1 MRATRPNQNVT
12 VAEQAPNKTGTI
24 DFFLRHVVAVYLLF
38 EDKNGKQHPSVFTG
52 FVMSIEGVWFLM
64 TAGHC
69 IEGVDAAK
77 ARGWCVKCAKLFD
90 ALRSDAQH
98 KMPIPFDF
106 EGAGAAKIC
115 SDGTYDYGGI
125 VLDDH
130 YRRLLEANGVVPI
143 TEEAWKKQPKRFDF
157 FKVIGVNYAGTQFTP
172 THAHIKVTF
181 HRVRKLRRRPS
192 GFQTTKAP
200 TLWGKI
206 SLDEAGTS
214 IEGLSGGP
222 VYGFV
227 EKEDGELKYWLHAVQ
242 SRWLEKKRLIAAC
255 KMRPLGRFLKEFM
268 HGKHRDLVTPAEVRP
283 EQGISA

>member
-1 MRATRPNQNVT
+1 MADQT
-12 VAEQAPNKTGTI
+12 PNKTGTI
-24 DFFLRHVVAVYLLF
+24 DFFLRHVVGVYLLF
-38 EDKNGKQHPSVFTG
+38 EDKDGKHHHSVLTG

-69 IEGVDAAK
+69 IEDVQTNK
-77 ARGWCVKCAKLFD
+77 ARGWRIKRSLLLD
-90 ALRSDAQH
+90 ALRADARH
-98 KMPIPFDF
+98 AMPVPFDF
-106 EGAGAAKIC
+106 ENSGAAKIC
-115 SDGTYDYGGI
+115 YDPKYDYGGI
-125 VLDDH
+125 VLDAH

-143 TEEAWKKQPKRFDF
+143 TEEAWEKQPKRFDF
-157 FKVIGVNYAGTQFTP
+157 FKVIGVNYAGTRFTP
-172 THAHIKVTF
+172 THAHIKITF
-181 HRVRKLRRRPS
+181 HRVRELRRRPP
-192 GFQTTKAP
+192 GFETTKAP

-227 EKEDGELKYWLHAVQ
+227 KKEDGELKYWLHAVQ

-268 HGKHRDLVTPAEVRP
+268 HGKHRDLVIADARP
-283 EQGISA
+283 ELGVSA